1 MTQPEAEFDVV
12 VAGGGAAGCAA
23 AVAAA
28 RCGARTL
35 LLERYGFLGGAA
47 TNAQVLSY
55 CGFYRFGPGAER
67 TVAGV
72 GDDVLAALRA
82 IGAPTEPTLAR
93 SGNWIIQIDPEATK
107 LALDRVVAAS
117 GAQVWM
123 HALVVDARMD
133 DASRIGAITVASH
146 AGQRSVRAPAFVD
159 ASGEAT
165 LSVLAGVPLTHDS
178 RRDGGQPASYPVRI
192 GGVARDAVVDR
203 ELLTRLIAEHNA
215 GASVPIPR
223 ADGGVLVR
231 LPLSG
236 DFWSMAIDL
245 RTNGLDPD
253 DLAAAE
259 RLGREQAWQLVTLL
273 RRHPGFEQAHLLATG
288 PQVGVRETRRPLSRQ
303 DVQAADL
310 RSGRQRGDGI
320 ARASWP
326 MEVHHGPGRASFEPV
341 GGAGHADVPLGA
353 LRADGVDN
361 LLLAGR
367 VVGCDAQAYGSLR
380 VMGTGFAT
388 GHAAGVA
395 AARIAARADASG
407 GPIDVAAVRGVLK
420 AQGALV

>member
-1 MTQPEAEFDVV
+1 MTTGAQAEFDVV
-12 VAGGGAAGCAA
+12 VVGGGAAGCAA

-55 CGFYRFGPGAER
+55 CGFFRFGPDAVR

-72 GDDVLAALRA
+72 GDEVLAALRA
-82 IGAPTEPTLAR
+82 IGAPTDPTLAR

-107 LALDRVVAAS
+107 LALDRVVAQS
-117 GAQVWM
+117 GAQAWL
-123 HALVVDARMD
+123 HAYVAAASVQDTRVVDV
-133 DASRIGAITVASH
+133 TVASH
-146 AGQRSVRAPAFVD
+146 AGPRRVRARAFVD

-165 LSVLAGVPLTHDS
+165 LSVLAGVPLSHDS
-178 RRDGGQPASYPVRI
+178 RLQAGQPASYPVRI

-203 ELLTRLIAEHNA
+203 ALLTRLIAEHNA
-215 GASVPIPR
+215 GAAVPIPR

-231 LPLSG
+231 LPVSG

-245 RTNGLDPD
+245 HTNGLDPE

-259 RLGREQAWQLVTLL
+259 RLGREQAWRFVALL
-273 RRHPGFEQAHLLATG
+273 RQHPGFEQAHLLSTG
-288 PQVGVRETRRPLSRQ
+288 PQVGVRETRRPRSRD
-303 DVQAADL
+303 DVQAADA
-310 RSGRQRGDGI
+310 RQGRRRGDGI

-326 MEVHHGPGRASFEPV
+326 MEVHHGPGRASFEPI
-341 GGAGHADVPLGA
+341 GGDGHFDVPLGA
-353 LRADGVDN
+353 LRAHGVDN

-367 VVGCDAQAYGSLR
+367 VAGCDAQAYGSMR

-395 AARIAARADASG
+395 AALRAAAADATDG
-407 GPIDVAAVRGVLK
+407 TLDAGDVRRLLQ

>member
-1 MTQPEAEFDVV
+1 MTGPQTEFDVV
-12 VAGGGAAGCAA
+12 VVGGGAAGCAA

-28 RCGARTL
+28 RCGARAL

-55 CGFYRFGPGAER
+55 CGFYRFGPDAER
-67 TVAGV
+67 SVAGV
-72 GDDVLAALRA
+72 GDEVLAALRA
-82 IGAPTEPTLAR
+82 IGAPTGPTLAR

-107 LALDRVVAAS
+107 LALDRVVAQS
-117 GAQVWM
+117 GAQAWL
-123 HALVVDARMD
+123 HAYVV
-133 DASRIGAITVASH
+133 GATVEGGRVADVTVASH
-146 AGQRSVRAPAFVD
+146 AGLQRVRARAFVD

-165 LSVLAGVPLTHDS
+165 LSVLAGVPLSHDS
-178 RRDGGQPASYPVRI
+178 RHDAGQPASFPVRI

-203 ELLTRLIAEHNA
+203 ALLTRLIAEHNA
-215 GASVPIPR
+215 TAEVPIPR

-245 RTNGLDPD
+245 RTNGLDPV
-253 DLAAAE
+253 DLGAAE
-259 RLGREQAWQLVTLL
+259 RLGREQAWRFVALL
-273 RRHPGFEQAHLLATG
+273 RRHPGFEHAHLLATG
-288 PQVGVRETRRPLSRQ
+288 PQVGVRETRRPRSRD
-303 DVQAADL
+303 DVSAADL
-310 RSGRQRGDGI
+310 RDGRRRDDGI

-326 MEVHHGPGRASFEPV
+326 MEVHLGPGRVSFEPV

-353 LRADGVDN
+353 LRAQGVDN

-367 VVGCDAQAYGSLR
+367 VAGCDAQAYGSLR

-395 AARIAARADASG
+395 AALAARGTDAG
-407 GPIDVAAVRGVLK
+407 DARAVRHTLVE
-420 AQGALV
+420 QGALV